1 MKKILYITTVS
12 RTINAFLIPHI
23 EMLIDKGYVV
33 DCACF
38 IDKPIDKRLISK
50 GVKVYNVPFSRKPL
64 SLRNLKAFWGLR
76 FIQKINKY
84 DVVHVHTPIAAL
96 YGRILKLWF
105 PKIKIIYTAHGYH
118 FYKGAPKIAW
128 CMFYPMEKLMARFT
142 DVIININNEDYEITK
157 NKLKPKI
164 CYLVN
169 GVGINI
175 EDIRRTE
182 QKAEVLNIQKLSFDK
197 DDFIILMIAELNHN
211 KNQLQLIKALEL
223 IKDKYP
229 KIKAISVGEG
239 NRLKEL
245 KEEIV
250 KRGIEKNISFLG
262 YRENINEFIKISDI
276 GILLS
281 YREGLPKSI
290 MEFMSHGKKVIGTNI
305 RGIRDLIEN
314 ESIGKLVEVGDYEAT
329 ARAIEE
335 YYLEGDR
342 SFNTPK
348 EIEKYELNNVISE
361 LEYIYDSLDLQD
373 YYLPEKNINL

>member
-1 MKKILYITTVS
+1 MKEGLLKSRSKDVERRITS
-12 RTINAFLIPHI
+12 IGPH
-23 EMLIDKGYVV
+23 
-33 DCACF
+33 
-38 IDKPIDKRLISK
+38 R
-50 GVKVYNVPFSRKPL
+50 
-64 SLRNLKAFWGLR
+64 
-76 FIQKINKY
+76 
-84 DVVHVHTPIAAL
+84 
-96 YGRILKLWF
+96 
-105 PKIKIIYTAHGYH
+105 
-118 FYKGAPKIAW
+118 
-128 CMFYPMEKLMARFT
+128 
-142 DVIININNEDYEITK
+142 
-157 NKLKPKI
+157 
-164 CYLVN
+164 
-169 GVGINI
+169 
-175 EDIRRTE
+175 
-182 QKAEVLNIQKLSFDK
+182 

-229 KIKAISVGEG
+229 KINAISVGEG
-239 NRLKEL
+239 NKLKEL

-250 KRGIEKNISFLG
+250 KRGIEENISFLG
-262 YRENINEFIKISDI
+262 YRENINELIKISDI

-329 ARAIEE
+329 ARAREE

-348 EIEKYELNNVISE
+348 EIEKYDLNNVISE
-361 LEYIYDSLDLQD
+361 LEYIYDTLDLQD